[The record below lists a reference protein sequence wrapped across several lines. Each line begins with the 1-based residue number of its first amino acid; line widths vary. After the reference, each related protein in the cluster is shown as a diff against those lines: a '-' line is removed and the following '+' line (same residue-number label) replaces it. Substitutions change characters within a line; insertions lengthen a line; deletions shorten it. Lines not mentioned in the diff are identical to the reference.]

1 MYSVALQKT
10 TGMLIVLVRA
20 VIVADL
26 QADFSAMMV
35 VVVQTSVLVI
45 AVVHLVVNYLVHCVV
60 PFVVVADFESLS
72 IMEPGGHFRGAR
84 NCTGRHYQAVEIC

>member
-1 MYSVALQKT
+1 VALQKT
-10 TGMLIVLVRA
+10 TWMLIVLVVA

-35 VVVQTSVLVI
+35 VVV
-45 AVVHLVVNYLVHCVV
+45 NFLVHCVV
-60 PFVVVADFESLS
+60 PFVVVADFENLS

-84 NCTGRHYQAVEIC
+84 HCTGRHYQAVEIC